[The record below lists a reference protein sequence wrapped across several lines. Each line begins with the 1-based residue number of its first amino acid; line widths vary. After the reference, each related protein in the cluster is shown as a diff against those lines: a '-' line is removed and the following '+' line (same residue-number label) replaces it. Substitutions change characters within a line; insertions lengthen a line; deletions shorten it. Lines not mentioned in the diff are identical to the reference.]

1 MSKPAAEPF
10 IAIACGGTG
19 GHLFPGIA
27 VAGVLRDKGCQVMLL
42 VSEKSVDQESL
53 KAADGLEVTTLS
65 AVALQEGQARN
76 AIAASW
82 DSFRM
87 LNRMFRKRKPSAVLA
102 MGGFTSAAPILA
114 GKLAGAAT
122 FLHEANSIPGRA
134 NRWLSPLVDQV
145 FISFSMAAL
154 RLRNRSVMLTG
165 MPVRPQFQDTEPG
178 PACRIALSLRPE
190 DPVLLITGG
199 SQGASS
205 VNSLVCEA
213 LPLFK
218 DAMPELQFIHLTG
231 TADVEKVRRAY
242 ASNGLR
248 AVVFPF
254 LTEMELALGA
264 ATVAVTRAGASSLA
278 EMAAMRLPAILIPYP
293 WAADDHQFF
302 NARSF
307 ADSGAARLMP
317 QRNLTAKALT
327 DSVLEMVRNADA
339 REVARKALDKWFFPN
354 AAVDIANKIF
364 RSIDGDAGV
373 VDERS
378 KLSFNPR

>member
-1 MSKPAAEPF
+1 MSKSATEPF

-19 GHLFPGIA
+19 GHLFPGVA

-42 VSEKSVDQESL
+42 VSEKSVDQQSL

-65 AVALQEGQARN
+65 AVALQQGQTRS
-76 AIAASW
+76 AISASW

-87 LNRMFRKRKPSAVLA
+87 LRRMFKKRTPSAVLA

-122 FLHEANSIPGRA
+122 YLHEANSIPGRA
-134 NRWLSPLVDQV
+134 NRWLSPFVDQV

-165 MPVRPQFQDTEPG
+165 MPVRPQFQETEPG
-178 PACRIALSLRPE
+178 AACRIALSLHPE
-190 DPVLLITGG
+190 DPVLLVTGG

-205 VNSLVCEA
+205 VNGLICEA

-218 DAMPELQFIHLTG
+218 EAMPRLQFIHLTG
-231 TADVEKVRRAY
+231 TADVEKVRRSY
-242 ASNGLR
+242 VLNGLR
-248 AVVFPF
+248 AVVYPF

-278 EMAAMRLPAILIPYP
+278 EMAAMRVPAILIPYP
-293 WAADDHQFF
+293 WAADDHQYF

-327 DSVLEMVRNADA
+327 DSVLEMIRNDGA
-339 REVARKALDKWFFPN
+339 RETTRTALDKWFFPN
-354 AAVDIANKIF
+354 AASDIANKIF
-364 RSIDGDAGV
+364 RSIDGNAGMA
-373 VDERS
+373 DEPA
-378 KLSFNPR
+378 KLSLNPR

>member
-1 MSKPAAEPF
+1 MSNPASEPF

-42 VSEKSVDQESL
+42 VSEKSVDQQSL

-76 AIAASW
+76 AISASW

-87 LNRMFRKRKPSAVLA
+87 LSRMFRKRKPNAVLA

-114 GKLAGAAT
+114 GKLAGATT

-134 NRWLSPLVDQV
+134 NRWLSPFVDQV

-165 MPVRPQFQDTEPG
+165 MPVRPQFPETEPG
-178 PACRIALSLRPE
+178 AACRIALSLRPD

-199 SQGASS
+199 SQGATS

-218 DAMPELQFIHLTG
+218 EAMPSLQFIHLTG
-231 TADVEKVRRAY
+231 TEDVEKVRRAY
-242 ASNGLR
+242 KSNDLR
-248 AVVFPF
+248 AAVFPF

-278 EMAAMRLPAILIPYP
+278 EMAAMHLPAILIPYP
-293 WAADDHQFF
+293 WAADDHQYF

-317 QRNLTAKALT
+317 QRNLTAKALAVA
-327 DSVLEMVRNADA
+327 VLELIHNADA
-339 REVARKALDKWFFPN
+339 REAARRALDKWFFPN
-354 AAVDIANKIF
+354 AATDIANKIF
-364 RSIDGDAGV
+364 RSIDRNSGI
-373 VDERS
+373 VDEQS
-378 KLSFNPR
+378 KLSLNPR

>member
-1 MSKPAAEPF
+1 MSNSSSEPF

-27 VAGVLRDKGCQVMLL
+27 VAGILRDKGCQVMLL
-42 VSEKSVDQESL
+42 VSEKSVDQQSL

-65 AVALQEGQARN
+65 AVALQEGQTRN
-76 AIAASW
+76 AISASW

-87 LNRMFRKRKPSAVLA
+87 LSRMFRKRKPNAVLA

-114 GKLAGAAT
+114 GKFAGAAT

-134 NRWLSPLVDQV
+134 NRWLSPFVDQV

-165 MPVRPQFQDTEPG
+165 MPVRPQFQETEPG
-178 PACRIALSLRPE
+178 AACRIALSLRPD

-199 SQGASS
+199 SQGAVS
-205 VNSLVCEA
+205 VNSLVCGA

-218 DAMPELQFIHLTG
+218 QAMPSLQFIHLTG
-231 TADVEKVRRAY
+231 TEDVEKVRRAY
-242 ASNGLR
+242 ESNELR
-248 AVVFPF
+248 AAVFPF

-278 EMAAMRLPAILIPYP
+278 EMAAMHLPAILIPYP
-293 WAADDHQFF
+293 WAADDHQYF

-317 QRNLTAKALT
+317 QRNLTAKALA
-327 DSVLEMVRNADA
+327 DAVLEWIRNANA
-339 REVARKALDKWFFPN
+339 REVAQRALDKWFFPN
-354 AAVDIANKIF
+354 AALDIANKIF
-364 RSIDGDAGV
+364 PSIGRNPAV
-373 VDERS
+373 ADEQSR
-378 KLSFNPR
+378 LSLNSQ